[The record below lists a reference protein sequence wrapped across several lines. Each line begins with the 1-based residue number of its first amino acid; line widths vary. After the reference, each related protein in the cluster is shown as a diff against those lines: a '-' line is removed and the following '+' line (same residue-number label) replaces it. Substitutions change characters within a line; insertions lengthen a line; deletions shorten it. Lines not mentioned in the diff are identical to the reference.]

1 MNFEPCN
8 PPLLDPF
15 ITEQFDREQSRK
27 QAQSLRHNFVLQR
40 LSHFL
45 PNKHKPDRNMFDPS
59 KYNTHIN
66 TPTIPILYDSTPVTP
81 DHQFTPVL
89 TIPTPKRAKRQFTYS
104 QSVALNDFYEKH
116 GVSNMICRVA
126 LANELGLDRN
136 DVLNWFQARKRRDK
150 KRER

>member
-66 TPTIPILYDSTPVTP
+66 TPTIQTLYDSTPIMS
-81 DHQFTPVL
+81 DNLQFTQA
-89 TIPTPKRAKRQFTYS
+89 TPKRVKKQFTYS

-126 LANELGLDRN
+126 LASELGLDRN

-150 KRER
+150 NRER